1 VDFEIPRIVI
11 ALAPESTGFQKM
23 DPILSLDAK
32 WYCLRAKPKHEH
44 IAAAHL
50 RLCEGVEVYCPRVK
64 IQRSTRRGLVW
75 FTEALFPNYLFA
87 RFEMAHWQSQV
98 RYAQGVSGIVRFG
111 QEYPVVPDRALTDLR
126 SFMHDAELKTVSYVL
141 AEGDSVEIVEGPF
154 RGQSGVVKQLLPARE
169 RVKVLLEVLGGT
181 NEVDLRLTAVFKEAP
196 LALS

>member
-1 VDFEIPRIVI
+1 MI
-11 ALAPESTGFQKM
+11 APAAFSTGSSSMESYQ
-23 DPILSLDAK
+23 SSDAK

-50 RLCEGVEVYCPRVK
+50 RQCEDMEVYCPRVK

-87 RFEMAHWQSQV
+87 RFEMALWQSRV

-111 QEYPVVPDRALTDLR
+111 LEYPEVPDSALADLR
-126 SFMHDAELKTVSYVL
+126 LIMNDAELTTVSYVL
-141 AEGDSVEIVEGPF
+141 TEGDVVEIVEGPF
-154 RGQSGVVKQLLPARE
+154 RGQTGVVKQLLPARE

-181 NEVDLRLTAVFKEAP
+181 NAVDLCLTSVFKEAS
-196 LALS
+196 LKL

>member
-1 VDFEIPRIVI
+1 METTSS
-11 ALAPESTGFQKM
+11 PEVR
-23 DPILSLDAK
+23 

-50 RLCEGVEVYCPRVK
+50 RLCDGVEVYCPRVR

-87 RFEMAHWQSQV
+87 RFEMAQWQAHV

-111 QEYPVVPDRALTDLR
+111 MDYPTVPERALAELR
-126 SFMHDAELKTVSYVL
+126 SFMDDAELKTVSYVL
-141 AEGDSVEIVEGPF
+141 NEGDPVEIVEGPL
-154 RGQSGVVKQLLPARE
+154 RGQTAVVKQLLPARE

-181 NEVDLRLTAVFKEAP
+181 NEVELHLTSVFKEAP
-196 LALS
+196 MIL